1 MRSSARIRFQRVGIS
16 VIYDC
21 IQHNYVRYGNCF
33 DPYRDRTHR
42 LWNSILKETQACE
55 FFMKKITIAFCL
67 FLATFIAVV
76 NSSACPVC
84 MGAKDSPMTAGM
96 NMAILTMLGII
107 GSVLMGF
114 IGIFIFMRRRHK
126 RLQQELSDSAYVSH
140 EGTLKSKN
148 EKGVVEW
155 NNF

>member
-1 MRSSARIRFQRVGIS
+1 
-16 VIYDC
+16 
-21 IQHNYVRYGNCF
+21 
-33 DPYRDRTHR
+33 
-42 LWNSILKETQACE
+42 
-55 FFMKKITIAFCL
+55 MKKITIAFCL